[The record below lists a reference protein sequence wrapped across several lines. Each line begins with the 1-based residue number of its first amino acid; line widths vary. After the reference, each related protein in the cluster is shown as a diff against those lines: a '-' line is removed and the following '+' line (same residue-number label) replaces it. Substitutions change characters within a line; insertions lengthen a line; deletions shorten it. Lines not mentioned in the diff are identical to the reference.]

1 MQIFGMPFPRLFSA
15 QEDYLLEEQRDSTV
29 AEMKNIYPPCCGLC
43 SAMEAGS
50 IYNRWTMTMSGMP
63 LNEIQQFRFIAA
75 SSDYNN
81 IKKSSTTAA
90 EEDEESK
97 IGYTY

>member
-1 MQIFGMPFPRLFSA
+1 
-15 QEDYLLEEQRDSTV
+15 
-29 AEMKNIYPPCCGLC
+29 
-43 SAMEAGS
+43 
-50 IYNRWTMTMSGMP
+50 MTMSGMP

-75 SSDYNN
+75 SSDYKN
-81 IKKSSTTAA
+81 IKKSSTAA